1 MADRYRTPGGWTV
14 EVVQLAAG
22 ERMRIRHHG
31 FYVADVA
38 SVDGL
43 ARWIPAEEL
52 EQLEREPL
60 SPGVWPPPRPRCSWS
75 GHGAGGT
82 RPTCTLRPGTGR
94 SGARGP
100 SPAQLVLAHSRM
112 ATS

>member
-1 MADRYRTPGGWTV
+1 MVDRYRTPGGWTL

-22 ERMRIRHHG
+22 ERLRIRHHG
-31 FYVADVA
+31 IYVADVA

-43 ARWIPAEEL
+43 ARCIPAVEL

-60 SPGVWPPPRPRCSWS
+60 ILAAWPQRRPMCKWPGRA
-75 GHGAGGT
+75 AGGT
-82 RPTCTLRPGTGR
+82 RPTCTHRPGIGR

-100 SPAQLVLAHSRM
+100 
-112 ATS
+112 